1 MSWHLRLRFYEDFLA
16 DAPGAKLP
24 HMHLRVFA
32 QNMFAR
38 CALLKPLKGYYEMLF
53 ATFREYK
60 CKIPVCGCI
69 LLDESMTKVVLVRNW
84 QKTSWGLPKGKL
96 NQNESKPACA
106 AREVLEETGLDV
118 GKGLDERSAIE
129 LMNDAQA
136 TTMFVVTGV
145 PLDFPFA
152 PQVRKEI
159 SKIAFFPLD
168 DLPSDQRN
176 VDKFLVKLK
185 RMLKTRKKHVA
196 VYGQKSTTSVEA
208 KEQDE
213 DEEYEP
219 VEDKRSLVA
228 DLFPPSDYSNVT
240 FGPSFVVDE
249 VELARVIRDAANYT
263 YSRQFGTETHRLL
276 RATPRASSQ
285 VGSSS

>member
-1 MSWHLRLRFYEDFLA
+1 MPHRFYEDFLA

-38 CALLKPLKGYYEMLF
+38 CALLKPLKGYYETLF
-53 ATFREYK
+53 SIFRDYK
-60 CKIPVCGCI
+60 SKIPVCGCI

-96 NQNESKPACA
+96 NQNEPKPACA

-118 GKGLDERSAIE
+118 GDGLDERNAIE
-129 LMNDAQA
+129 LVNDTQM

-168 DLPSDQRN
+168 GLPSDQRN
-176 VDKFLVKLK
+176 VDKFVVKLR

-196 VYGQKSTTSVEA
+196 VYEETSTTPVA
-208 KEQDE
+208 VKEE
-213 DEEYEP
+213 DEEEEHEP
-219 VEDKRSLVA
+219 VQEKRSLVA
-228 DLFPPSDYSNVT
+228 DLFPLSDYSSVT
-240 FGPSFVVDE
+240 FGPPIVVDE
-249 VELARVIRDAANYT
+249 VELARVIRDAAEHA
-263 YSRQFGTETHRLL
+263 YSRQFGVEAHTRLSN
-276 RATPRASSQ
+276 AP
-285 VGSSS
+285 